1 LEKVVI
7 IANTK
12 WFVLNFKEWLIK
24 ELIKTYKVEI
34 YFIQNGP
41 PSHNDYLLKK
51 NNLKFIK
58 LNLKS
63 FLKILFKLKK
73 PKFLFAF
80 TIYGIFLSP
89 ILFPNTSQ
97 KIATIEGFG
106 RLFSS
111 SFKSDIKKK
120 LVLFIYKYIFK
131 YYYNKIFVL
140 NFSDIKYLLDKKIVS
155 FKKIKYLP
163 GTGINHNFFSRDSK
177 TIKLLDPNTSKFNIG
192 MISRNIPEKGINT
205 FIASKF
211 ALIRQFNN
219 LDIKINYIIFMP
231 KKDLLKLPK
240 NLIIELEKN
249 NIKISQYNK
258 NPLDTYS
265 QIDIL
270 VQPSTY
276 FEGLSRVILEAGC
289 LQIPII
295 TCINRGITDII
306 PNENYGYLLDK
317 DSFPIEI
324 CQNIQSIIKD
334 PSNAINKTKKLR
346 SHIVKNFNEKIVS
359 NLFFEE
365 IIL

>member
-1 LEKVVI
+1 MEKVVI

-12 WFVLNFKEWLIK
+12 WFVLNFKEWLVK
-24 ELIKTYKVEI
+24 ELINKYKVEI
-34 YFIQNGP
+34 FFIENGP

-51 NNLKFIK
+51 NNLKFTKLNFKSFFKIFIK
-58 LNLKS
+58 LN
-63 FLKILFKLKK
+63 K
-73 PKFLFAF
+73 PKFLFSF

-89 ILFPNTSQ
+89 ILFANSSQ

-111 SFKSDIKKK
+111 SSNSDFTNKI
-120 LVLFIYKYIFK
+120 VLFIYKIIFK
-131 YYYNKIFVL
+131 FYYDKIFVL
-140 NFSDIKYLLDKKIVS
+140 NFSDIKYLLDKRIVS
-155 FKKIKYLP
+155 LKKIKYLP
-163 GTGINHNFFSRDSK
+163 GTGINHNFFSRESK
-177 TIKLLDPNTSKFNIG
+177 QFKLLDPKISKINIG

-211 ALIRQFNN
+211 ALLRQFNDLN
-219 LDIKINYIIFMP
+219 IKVNYIIFMP
-231 KKDLLKLPK
+231 KKDLSKLSKDSILELKK
-240 NLIIELEKN
+240 Q
-249 NIKISQYNK
+249 NIKFTHYNK
-258 NPLDTYS
+258 NPLETYR

-270 VQPSTY
+270 VQPSIY

-295 TCINRGITDII
+295 TCKNRGIMDII
-306 PNENYGYLLDK
+306 PNKNYGYLLDK

-324 CQNIQSIIKD
+324 CQNIHEIINN
-334 PSNAINKTKKLR
+334 PTIAINKTVKLR
-346 SHIVKNFNEKIVS
+346 NHIVKNFNEKIIS